1 MWEGDGDWLSIN
13 KPSRLHYVC
22 DYENPWMYLERPFT
36 SDDVRDYYGFVY
48 LITNLSNQRLYIGR
62 KVFWFHRKPPGKKR
76 RVKKSQIGNCTTGHQ
91 TRAKEDV
98 KLLGTHLFRREILSL
113 HKSKGTANFNETEL
127 ALFKNNVLTESL
139 PDGTPRYYN
148 SNIMNRYYR
157 KDYFEYEETISN
169 LFCLTVGCY
178 GGVAQAS

>member
-1 MWEGDGDWLSIN
+1 M
-13 KPSRLHYVC
+13 C
-22 DYENPWMYLERPFT
+22 DYENPWFYNERPFT
-36 SDDVRDYYGFVY
+36 SDDVRDFYGFVY

-76 RVKKSQIGNCTTGHQ
+76 RVKKESDWKLYYGSSDEL
-91 TRAKEDV
+91 KEDV
-98 KLLGTHLFRREILSL
+98 KLLGTHMFRREILSL
-113 HKSKGTANFNETEL
+113 HKSKGKTNFAETE

-157 KDYFEYEETISN
+157 KDYFE
-169 LFCLTVGCY
+169 V
-178 GGVAQAS
+178 